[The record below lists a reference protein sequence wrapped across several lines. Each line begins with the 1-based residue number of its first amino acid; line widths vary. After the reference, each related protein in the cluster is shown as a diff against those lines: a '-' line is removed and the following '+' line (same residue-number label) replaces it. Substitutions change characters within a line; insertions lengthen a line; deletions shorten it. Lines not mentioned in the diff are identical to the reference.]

1 MDHQVNAVEIDMYM
15 RDLTSQFCNMLQ
27 DFQHFGLLFSFLI
40 KPEIS
45 EDLNLSAFEWI
56 DIEDLISRCS

>member
-40 KPEIS
+40 NPEIS
-45 EDLNLSAFEWI
+45 EDLNLSAFEWM
-56 DIEDLISRCS
+56 DIEDLISRCN